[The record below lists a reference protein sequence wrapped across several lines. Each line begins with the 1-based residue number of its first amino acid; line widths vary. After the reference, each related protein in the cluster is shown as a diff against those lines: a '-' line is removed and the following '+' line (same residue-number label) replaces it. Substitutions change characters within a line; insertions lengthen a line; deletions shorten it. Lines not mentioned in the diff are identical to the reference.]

1 MPKTKDILSTAE
13 LAGILGISRIAVFN
27 KIKRGQIKAQK
38 VGRNYIIY
46 KSDIPNLVS
55 GVVSDK
61 LKNEIDNGVDR
72 VVSEYG
78 QTLKLLGEE

>member
-27 KIKRGQIKAQK
+27 KIKKGQIKAQK

-46 KSDIPNLVS
+46 KKDILDLISNEI
-55 GVVSDK
+55 SDK
-61 LKNEIDNGVDR
+61 LKKDIDNGVNR
-72 VVSEYG
+72 VITEYG
-78 QTLKLLGEE
+78 QALKLLGDK